1 MGKAADKHCLF
12 VLFEVRSK
20 GNNYYECVEV
30 SRISIERYME
40 GSFKVKDILVNEKNI
55 KNRCNC
61 EVYFFDHTGFKEG
74 VIIVLSL
81 ESNEV
86 RAFIRSDNK
95 GYSVFRSFFFEF

>member
-1 MGKAADKHCLF
+1 MNVWKYQEL
-12 VLFEVRSK
+12 VLKDTWKVH
-20 GNNYYECVEV
+20 
-30 SRISIERYME
+30 SRLKIYLLM
-40 GSFKVKDILVNEKNI
+40 KNI

-95 GYSVFRSFFFEF
+95 GYSVFRSFCFEF